1 MVGPCGPRYGQ
12 SMTGRADPD
21 VRTPV
26 IGPTVA
32 YVRSSGGD
40 ADALIR
46 RFGLAARVE
55 RDDHASLPLSELR
68 AFYDEAARAAND
80 PFLGVHVAA
89 SVKRGTY
96 GLVEFLCRSAGT
108 LGDALER
115 LVRFIAL
122 LNDVVE
128 VRLRRNGGEVV
139 LEQEIPGSPLCVGR
153 HGNEFFVASLVLQ
166 ARALCGI
173 PVVPVRAWLAHPRP
187 RDVSTLA
194 SALGLPRSAIA
205 FGAGKNGLAISPAVL
220 ALPILS
226 ADETLHSFLH
236 VQAER
241 TAAELAPAPRS
252 FLARVAT
259 HVRDNLDG
267 SAPALDETARAMR
280 LSPRTLQ
287 RRLADHG
294 TGYQQVLDGVREELA
309 RAYVDDERIPIGE
322 MAYRLGYA
330 DESAFLRAFRRWT
343 GTSPSR
349 LRAAGAVAQMAPSAN
364 DRGAIGQAQAS

>member
-1 MVGPCGPRYGQ
+1 MWLVGPGPVTVDRMKGPA
-12 SMTGRADPD
+12 GPD

-26 IGPTVA
+26 VGPTVA
-32 YVRSSGGD
+32 YVRACGGD
-40 ADALIR
+40 ADGLAR
-46 RFGLAARVE
+46 RFGLSPSVE
-55 RDDHASLPLSELR
+55 RDDHATLPLSELR

-96 GLVEFLCRSAGT
+96 GLLEFLCRSAGT

-122 LNDVVE
+122 LNDAVE
-128 VRLRRNGGEVV
+128 VRHRREGSEVV
-139 LEQEIPGSPLCVGR
+139 VENQIAGSPLCVGR

-187 RDVSTLA
+187 KDISTLA
-194 SALGLPRSAIA
+194 STLGLPRSAIE
-205 FGAGKNGLAISPAVL
+205 FGAGRNGLAISSAVL
-220 ALPILS
+220 ALPVLS
-226 ADETLHSFLH
+226 ADDTLHAFLQG
-236 VQAER
+236 QAER
-241 TAAELAPAPRS
+241 SAAALAPAPRA
-252 FLARVAT
+252 FLARVAE
-259 HVRDNLDG
+259 HVRDRLDAG
-267 SAPALDETARAMR
+267 APTLEDTARALR

-287 RRLADHG
+287 RRLAAHG
-294 TGYQQVLDGVREELA
+294 TGYQQLLDGVREELA
-309 RAYVDDERIPIGE
+309 HLYVDDDSVPIGE

-343 GTSPSR
+343 GTSPSKV
-349 LRAAGAVAQMAPSAN
+349 RATARALAPLAN
-364 DRGAIGQAQAS
+364 GHGAIGQARAS